1 MSILTF
7 TNSGALSFS
16 SDTIT
21 VMGTVTKLSLS
32 DSSAFILSFIDTK
45 KDNVS
50 WDWNLIIFLIPK
62 KLKFIRIIKSPLGP
76 KILLSLL
83 HQS

>member
-1 MSILTF
+1 MSAVLTF

-32 DSSAFILSFIDTK
+32 DSSSFTLSLIDTK

-50 WDWNLIIFLIPK
+50 
-62 KLKFIRIIKSPLGP
+62 
-76 KILLSLL
+76 
-83 HQS
+83 